1 MAASAEAAY
10 RVDLEL
16 DAPDAPD
23 GPPTDYETSAC
34 AHCEE
39 LLARQHNILDAMEIG
54 CMLGRNSAQVEM
66 CWSIERERRA
76 GRRVRAR

>member
-1 MAASAEAAY
+1 MSASAEAAY

-16 DAPDAPD
+16 AAPDAPD
-23 GPPTDYETSAC
+23 GPPTEYELSAC

-39 LLARQHNILDAMEIG
+39 LLGQQHNLFDALEIG
-54 CMLGRNSAQVEM
+54 CLLGRNSAQVEM

-76 GRRVRAR
+76 GRGMLR